1 MKIIADESL
10 NFEFVSFLRENGFE
24 ILSIAEKY
32 SSASDENILEM
43 SLIPPAIIINE
54 DKDFGELIFKNKKEF
69 SAVILLRYNVS
80 EEAFILKSLL
90 SLLKNH
96 FQELHKSFVTISVNR
111 TRIRFV

>member
-10 NFEFVSFLRENGFE
+10 NFEFVSFLRSNGFE

-32 SSASDENILEM
+32 PSEHDENILAM
-43 SLIPPAIIINE
+43 SLMPPAIIITE

-69 SAVILLRYNVS
+69 SAVILLRYDVG
-80 EEAFILKSLL
+80 EEKSILKSLL
-90 SLLKNH
+90 SLLRNH
-96 FQELHKSFVTISVNR
+96 LQELHKSFVTISVNR

>member
-10 NFEFVSFLRENGFE
+10 NFEFVSFLRDNNFE
-24 ILSIAEKY
+24 IFSIAEKHP
-32 SSASDENILEM
+32 SVSDETILEM
-43 SLIPPAIIINE
+43 SLTSPAIIITE
-54 DKDFGELIFKNKKEF
+54 DKDFGELIFKNKKDF

-80 EEAFILKSLL
+80 EEQLIQKSLL

-96 FQELHKSFVTISVNR
+96 LKELHKSFVTITINR